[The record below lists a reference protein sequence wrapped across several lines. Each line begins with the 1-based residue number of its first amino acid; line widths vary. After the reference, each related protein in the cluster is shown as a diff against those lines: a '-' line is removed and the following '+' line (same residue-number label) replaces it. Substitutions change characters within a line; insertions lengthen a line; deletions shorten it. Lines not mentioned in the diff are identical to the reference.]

1 MSKLGDWYV
10 KLFVKNGMAKK
21 RKKKDGRRNKSS
33 K

>member
-1 MSKLGDWYV
+1 MSKLGNWYV
-10 KLFVKNGMAKK
+10 KLFVKNGIAEK